1 MGSIPTTSML
11 WAFQAAGKHL
21 GHFCRLSIFGVSPN
35 GGALVLGTS
44 QCRFD
49 SYHPD
54 LVNAEQDYTTESMP
68 SCLLFVTKCRRR
80 LEAWQLI
87 FNQT

>member
-1 MGSIPTTSML
+1 MSVDQKLNFGRNMNRFAEQKFNE
-11 WAFQAAGKHL
+11 AFQAAGKHL

-54 LVNAEQDYTTESMP
+54 LVNVEQDYIYETYLAYSLSP
-68 SCLLFVTKCRRR
+68 NAVV
-80 LEAWQLI
+80 A
-87 FNQT
+87 